1 MRRGAGAAQAGAWEG
16 PWGRLRRCFL
26 AGAKLLSRQHGDMLF
41 TSLPLRRRSYVS
53 EEEAGRRL
61 AQVVSDPSLNK
72 SGVYWSWSNDKG
84 AFENQV
90 SEEVADDS
98 KGVKLWEISEKLVGL
113 A

>member
-1 MRRGAGAAQAGAWEG
+1 MSKQGCIWGAGGGHSQPTGRPLAW
-16 PWGRLRRCFL
+16 R
-26 AGAKLLSRQHGDMLF
+26 
-41 TSLPLRRRSYVS
+41 LPLTPVPIPPGRRSYVS